1 MMVKIRSIPVGGGS
15 PLVLFAGPCVVESR
29 DLVLK
34 TAEGVKKSAER
45 YRVPVVFKSSY
56 RKANRTSGK
65 SFIGIGTEEA
75 LTILDLSPRGFARPL
90 AKLVRS
96 ALANAEQ
103 KNEREQAGI
112 DIDNLVIGK
121 ILVDQGPNMWRIR
134 ARAQGRAAWIQKKTT
149 NVRVELSEE

>member
-1 MMVKIRSIPVGGGS
+1 M
-15 PLVLFAGPCVVESR
+15 
-29 DLVLK
+29 
-34 TAEGVKKSAER
+34 SAR
-45 YRVPVVFKSSY
+45 ARLNNYRVSAQ
-56 RKANRTSGK
+56 KARLLANEIRGK
-65 SFIGIGTEEA
+65 GVEEA
-75 LTILDLSPRGFARPL
+75 LTILDLSPKGFAGPL